1 MRRISRLPLPQR
13 AQGYLDRQ
21 QARLDDHARLGVP
34 PGAQSMW
41 RSARQA
47 KAVGAARDSVLSTLR
62 EMTGH
67 RVRCM
72 YCVDSLA
79 CDIEHFWPKLAYPAS
94 VFRWP
99 NLLLCCTDCGR
110 RKGDRLVLAPDGQPW
125 LIDPTAE
132 DPWEYLDFDPDTGS
146 VFPRFDIALNADCR
160 KGMETVSVFMLDR
173 REPLTEGYRSTYRRL
188 ASAVVAMLNRLEVP
202 SSSTIMDELEE
213 LDDHGLLPWCFSAS
227 GSTCEPFLSL
237 KRIHTELWERCA
249 ERVVTN

>member
-13 AQGYLDRQ
+13 AQDYLDQQ
-21 QARLDDHARLGVP
+21 QARLDDNARLGVP
-34 PGAQSMW
+34 SGAQSMW

-47 KAVGAARDSVLSTLR
+47 PAVGAARDSVLGTLR
-62 EMTGH
+62 EMSGS

-79 CDIEHFWPKLAYPAS
+79 CDIEHFWPKVPYPAR
-94 VFRWP
+94 VFQWQ

-110 RKGDRLVLAPDGQPW
+110 RKGDRLALAPNGQPW

-132 DPWEYLDFDPDTGS
+132 NPWTYLDFDPDTGS
-146 VFPRFDIALNADCR
+146 IFPRFEIALNDYCR
-160 KGMETVSVFMLDR
+160 KGVETVSVFSLDR
-173 REPLTEGYRSTYRRL
+173 SEPLTEGYRSTYRRL
-188 ASAVVAMLNRLEVP
+188 ASAVSTMLNRLAVP
-202 SSSTIMDELEE
+202 SASAIMDELRE

-249 ERVVTN
+249 ARVVEN

>member
-21 QARLDDHARLGVP
+21 QARLDSNARLGVP

-47 KAVGAARDSVLSTLR
+47 KAVGAAHDSVLSTLR
-62 EMTGH
+62 EMSGH

-79 CDIEHFWPKLAYPAS
+79 CDIEHFWPKVAYQAS
-94 VFRWP
+94 VFLWP

-110 RKGDRLVLAPDGQPW
+110 RKGDRLTLAPDGQPW
-125 LIDPTAE
+125 LIDPTVE
-132 DPWEYLDFDPDTGS
+132 DPWAYLDFDPDTGN
-146 VFPRFDIALNADCR
+146 VFPRFDVAMNDYFR
-160 KGMETVSVFMLDR
+160 KGVETVSVFVLDR

-188 ASAVVAMLNRLEVP
+188 KSAVVALLNQQEIP
-202 SSSTIMDELEE
+202 SPSVFMDELEE

-227 GSTCEPFLSL
+227 GCTFEPFRTL
-237 KRIHTELWERCA
+237 KKDYGELWRRCA
-249 ERVVTN
+249 VRAVAS